1 MKWCNFHELYRKV
14 PQFHFN
20 YYFMYEK
27 NVPCHVE
34 HLSFVVQNK
43 HFGSLCFPN
52 RTGRWYL
59 ERFAHF
65 EFYTI
70 QPGLHFF

>member
-1 MKWCNFHELYRKV
+1 MCETAVEKCVFVFSELL
-14 PQFHFN
+14 H
-20 YYFMYEK
+20 YFMYRK

-34 HLSFVVQNK
+34 HLSFAVQNK

-59 ERFAHF
+59 KRSAHF

-70 QPGLHFF
+70 QQGLQFF